1 MTRISKRMVDG
12 LKPSQDGRDV
22 VVWDEKLP
30 GFGVRMKPSGVVSYA
45 IQYRNKHGTS
55 RRFTLGR
62 HGVLTADEARK
73 MARDLLADVRRGG
86 DPAESKSAIS
96 KDLTIRGLCDLYLEE
111 GPSEKPDKKA
121 SSWNTD
127 RSNIERHI
135 KPLLGRRKLQSLTRN
150 DVVRFQR
157 DVTKGKSAENEKT
170 KPRGRAI
177 VRGGPGTAARATAVL
192 GAMLGFA
199 VKQGLIAENPAKGV
213 ELNKQQRRERFL
225 SSKELEQLGEALAN
239 AENTGVN
246 ASAIA
251 IIRLLILTGAR
262 RNEICGLKWQ
272 WVDFENAAIRLPDS
286 KTGARTIPLGAPALE
301 VLASVKRKPKID
313 WVFPAKSGGGHF
325 DGLPRI
331 WKKISSAA
339 KLEEVRIHDLRH
351 SFASTSVAG
360 GSSLYIVGKVLGHTQ
375 ARTTE
380 RYSHLD
386 ADPVL
391 AVADATSRKIAAA
404 MKSPPKKRKS
414 NVRKLRS

>member
-1 MTRISKRMVDG
+1 MARISKRTVDA

-22 VVWDEKLP
+22 VVWDDKLP
-30 GFGVRMKPSGVVSYA
+30 GFGVRVKPSGVVSYA
-45 IQYRNKHGTS
+45 IQYRNSHGSS

-62 HGVLTADEARK
+62 HGVLTAEEARA
-73 MARDLLADVRRGG
+73 MARDLLADVRRGA

-96 KDLTIRGLCDLYLEE
+96 KDLTIRELCDLYLED

-135 KPLLGRRKLQSLTRN
+135 KPLIGRRKLQSLSRN

-157 DVTKGKSAENEKT
+157 DVTNGKSAANEKT

-177 VRGGPGTAARATAVL
+177 VRGGPGTAARATSVL
-192 GAMLGFA
+192 GAALGFA
-199 VKQGLIAENPAKGV
+199 VKRGLISENPARGV
-213 ELNKQQRRERFL
+213 QLNKQKSRERFL
-225 SSKELEQLGEALAN
+225 SDKEFSRLGEALAK
-239 AENTGVN
+239 AESTGVN

-262 RNEICGLKWQ
+262 RSEICGLKWQ
-272 WVDFENAAIRLPDS
+272 WVDFENAALRLPDS

-301 VLASVKRKPKID
+301 VLASIKRKPKID
-313 WVFPAKSGGGHF
+313 WVFPATTGKGHF

-331 WKKISSAA
+331 WKKIAEAA
-339 KLEEVRIHDLRH
+339 KLDDVRIHDLRH
-351 SFASTSVAG
+351 SFASTSVAS

-391 AVADATSRKIAAA
+391 AVADATSRKIASA
-404 MKSPPKKRKS
+404 MKNRSGKRTS
-414 NVRKLRS
+414 NVRKLR